1 MTTYADDAKG
11 QPGGPGRAESARRRL
26 IGVCYDAGPEAEVV
40 MKTLRVP
47 EKLWLDLVIAAAW
60 ERIKVLDLLHRLS
73 RDYLENRV
81 LPSLN
86 PDKSRRAEVLR
97 SLKARGL
104 SQRQI
109 AAAPRTPL
117 GAVNRGLRGQF
128 QQPRRKTGGR
138 RRPAPKDT

>member
-1 MTTYADDAKG
+1 
-11 QPGGPGRAESARRRL
+11 
-26 IGVCYDAGPEAEVV
+26 

-104 SQRQI
+104 SQD
-109 AAAPRTPL
+109 
-117 GAVNRGLRGQF
+117 
-128 QQPRRKTGGR
+128 RKSVV
-138 RRPAPKDT
+138 